1 MKNRHME
8 HINMNMAHYR
18 HSSKISQTTLAQ
30 KLFLDQTT
38 ISKYEKGLIS
48 PPIEL
53 LPKIAEILHCS
64 IEELVLALIETKQT
78 YTSKLNK
85 KSKLGG

>member
-1 MKNRHME
+1 MTLKEMVITNQFKQE
-8 HINMNMAHYR
+8 YLANEFKTTQQSVSFWINGKR
-18 HSSKISQTTLAQ
+18 
-30 KLFLDQTT
+30 
-38 ISKYEKGLIS
+38 S
-48 PPIEL
+48 PSIEL

-64 IEELVLALIETKQT
+64 IEDLVLALIETKQT

>member
-1 MKNRHME
+1 MTICELRKNKNLTQYE
-8 HINMNMAHYR
+8 IATKCFIAQNSY
-18 HSSKISQTTLAQ
+18 SQWESGKRQ
-30 KLFLDQTT
+30 P
-38 ISKYEKGLIS
+38 S
-48 PPIEL
+48 IEQ

-64 IEELVLALIETKQT
+64 IEDLVLALIETKQT

>member
-1 MKNRHME
+1 ME
-8 HINMNMAHYR
+8 TLLYLR
-18 HSSKISQTTLAQ
+18 RKVKISQKVLAQ
-30 KLFLDQTT
+30 NLHMDQTT
-38 ISKYEKGLIS
+38 ISKYERGLNYPS
-48 PPIEL
+48 LET
-53 LPKIAEILHCS
+53 LPKLAEILHCS

>member
-1 MKNRHME
+1 MTNFKNIRKNHE
-8 HINMNMAHYR
+8 VKQSEIMNQLNI
-18 HSSKISQTTLAQ
+18 SSGCISLWESGKRQP
-30 KLFLDQTT
+30 
-38 ISKYEKGLIS
+38 S
-48 PPIEL
+48 IEQ
-53 LPKIAEILHCS
+53 LPKLAEILHCS

>member
-1 MKNRHME
+1 MVEAFSERL
-8 HINMNMAHYR
+8 I
-18 HSSKISQTTLAQ
+18 TLR
-30 KLFLDQTT
+30 K
-38 ISKYEKGLIS
+38 EKGWSKRDLAKVLNVSHSTINRWENGTRT

-53 LPKIAEILHCS
+53 LPKLAEILHCS

>member
-1 MKNRHME
+1 MTIKHLRQIRNFTQE
-8 HINMNMAHYR
+8 DLAAQLNC
-18 HSSKISQTTLAQ
+18 KQTS
-30 KLFLDQTT
+30 
-38 ISKYEKGLIS
+38 ISKYEKGIAM
-48 PPIEL
+48 PKTEQ
-53 LPKIAEILHCS
+53 LPKLAEILHCS